1 MNTLFSIIVS
11 IISAVAPVVPND
23 NHLVNIAEAKTNS
36 LASSVLSI
44 VDIPH
49 PPENSLPYEFEG
61 EKVEMD
67 EGEVKSTALLNPVR
81 ENVEDIKDLIRQTF
95 PKDPIMLGVAKCESN
110 TTHYENGKT
119 LIGRT
124 TPDFGVFQ
132 INEIW
137 IPMAEKMNLDIMILE
152 DNIKMARYIYDT
164 QKLNAWS
171 ASASCWL
178 KNL

>member
-23 NHLVNIAEAKTNS
+23 PHLVNIAEAKTNS

-49 PPENSLPYEFEG
+49 PPENSLALEEIS

-67 EGEVKSTALLNPVR
+67 EEDTLIAREGIGEAKT
-81 ENVEDIKDLIRQTF
+81 EDIKDLIRQTF

-178 KNL
+178 KNI